1 MMNTTPVILGLMSGT
16 SLDGLDLVA
25 VKFIEEELG
34 YSYEIIASNTVS
46 YDSSWRE
53 ILRNAHLSS
62 ALELS
67 QLNVDFGIYCGK
79 QVKLFCEEFNLRPF
93 AVASHGHTIFHQPQE
108 ALTVQIGSG
117 AHMAV
122 HSSLPVICDFRTTDV
137 ALGGQGAPLV
147 PIGDKYLFSNF
158 DFRVNIGGI
167 ANISYSFMNELH
179 AFDICVANMALNKL
193 AEQLGQP
200 YDINGEIARR
210 GHVNTELL
218 KQLNNLEY
226 YQLSPPKSLG
236 KEWFEV
242 NFLPLLAQSQLNI
255 RDLLATCTEHVAE
268 QIASTLDGWSG
279 RALMT
284 GGGALNQFLIERIQT
299 KTSTE
304 IIVPDEQTIQFKEA
318 LIFALLGY
326 LRIVEQPNALA
337 EVTGASKDSCGGCI
351 YLP

>member
-1 MMNTTPVILGLMSGT
+1 MSGT

-25 VKFIEEELG
+25 VKFIEQNTG
-34 YSYEIIASNTVS
+34 YAYEIVASNTVT
-46 YDSSWRE
+46 YDSSWKE
-53 ILRNAHLSS
+53 ILRQAHACS

-67 QLNVDFGIYCGK
+67 QLHVDFGIYCGK
-79 QVKLFCEEFNLRPF
+79 QVKLFCEEFNVHPF
-93 AVASHGHTIFHQPQE
+93 AVASHGHTVFHQPQE
-108 ALTVQIGSG
+108 GLTLQIGSG
-117 AHMAV
+117 AHIAV
-122 HSSLPVICDFRTTDV
+122 HSSLPTICDFRTTDV

-179 AFDICVANMALNKL
+179 AFDICVANMALNML
-193 AEQLGQP
+193 AEQMGQP
-200 YDINGEIARR
+200 FDINGEIARR
-210 GHVNTELL
+210 GQVNTDLL

-226 YQLSPPKSLG
+226 YQHTPPKSLG
-236 KEWFEV
+236 KEWFETH
-242 NFLPLLAQSQLNI
+242 FLPILGQSNLSI

-284 GGGALNQFLIERIQT
+284 GGGALNQFLIERIQS

-326 LRIVEQPNALA
+326 LRIMEQPNALS
-337 EVTGASKDSCGGCI
+337 EVTGARKDSCGGCI